1 MPRGPGA
8 RRIARREK
16 QEHLNDRRFVAWA
29 GVVALVLFAAP
40 ARAQQGR
47 SAPAELAATR
57 SPAAT
62 ALALKM
68 RAHPYL
74 ARTAFEAVE
83 NQPPYLFFV
92 QRSSDAAARKAADV
106 ATSALAL
113 LDPVRARFESEI
125 AKPLGLAQRADAPLL
140 PVVVLRSRDAFDEC
154 YRATSG
160 AGHFDASTST
170 FARDLGAA
178 VIYDD
183 PAEARA
189 ADERLQSAQHA
200 LVHALQCAYYAAEG
214 PAPIRC
220 WMFEGMA
227 DYLSRPEP
235 GDALPAPARLSE
247 FVDDAKTPE
256 TRWAHMR
263 GLEEMCAVDEPNRL
277 QEFFDLRT
285 VDASLMPGPGL
296 DPWTAFYREAT
307 LLHAF
312 LASADDG
319 KHRSG
324 LTKWLGRAFSGN
336 RSAEAFAAS
345 FAPEKLDELERE
357 FLAWVQREHKRA
369 FPGEKVKPE
378 VVLAALSRA
387 EPDALAA
394 AGAKPEPKSRAEPEK
409 TPTPVSGAAR
419 PPARGNLAPLSLA
432 DATADERL
440 ALAITEIGSGRLR
453 AGRARLAG
461 LLEGAEPAF
470 AARVEREARRAEAWE
485 AARDAFLLR
494 LVDEKTLLPLDLGP
508 RVTAKEFGV
517 RSYSEGLVELD
528 DKKGGI
534 RRIQV
539 ETLDPWSLAREM
551 RFGSTEGDWTRF
563 YVFILR
569 DRDQWKKLLKPD
581 SEEAKALL
589 ADGRE
594 DYPAR
599 LELGK
604 AMAKIAALADR
615 PLPTTPRDADQR
627 IDVFRSL
634 LVDHA
639 NTSVVKR
646 KRAQLR
652 AQALALYERRFEL
665 LGPVAFLKGKLESLG
680 SERVRI
686 TYAFDDPHELDDF
699 ESKLYPQ
706 IASRGLGTTRAKDV
720 PFQVSKGALIA
731 LGQAGLRTLYD
742 LGAPL
747 TVRYDIQYEKA
758 DVQQTPFYFALG
770 VCDDGSEHFAWA
782 VNLSS
787 LQVFETLNAAST
799 PEKDST
805 FELGRPHP
813 LELRHDG
820 KALKLLL
827 GGKQQCSLDAGARQ
841 YGAVF
846 LRAST
851 DLELRM
857 DKLVLEGGLRPN
869 GFERMKRVWAERQ
882 MAGL

>member
-1 MPRGPGA
+1 M
-8 RRIARREK
+8 RREK
-16 QEHLNDRRFVAWA
+16 QEHLKGRRFATLTSA
-29 GVVALVLFAAP
+29 VALALCAASLG
-40 ARAQQGR
+40 AQEGR

-62 ALALKM
+62 AIALKM

-83 NQPPYLFFV
+83 SQPPYLFFV
-92 QRSSDAAARKAADV
+92 QRVSDPAARKAADV
-106 ATSALAL
+106 ASAAAAL
-113 LDPVRARFESEI
+113 LDPVRERFEREI
-125 AKPLGLAQRADAPLL
+125 AKPLGLAQRADTPLL
-140 PVVVLRSRDAFDEC
+140 PVIVLGSRDAFDEC

-170 FARDLGAA
+170 FARDVGAA

-183 PAEARA
+183 PGEARA
-189 ADERLQSAQHA
+189 ADERAQVAQHA
-200 LVHALQCAYYAAEG
+200 LVHALQCAYYAADG

-220 WMFEGMA
+220 WIFEGMA
-227 DYLSRPEP
+227 DYLARPEP
-235 GDALPAPARLSE
+235 GDDFPAPARLSD

-256 TRWAHMR
+256 TRWAHLR

-277 QEFFDLRT
+277 QEFFDTRT
-285 VDASLMPGPGL
+285 VDSSLMPGPGL

-312 LASADDG
+312 LANGDGG
-319 KHRSG
+319 KHRPG
-324 LTKWLGRAFSGN
+324 LTKWLGRVLGGT
-336 RSAEAFAAS
+336 RSAEALAAS
-345 FAPEKLDELERE
+345 FAPQKLDDLEHE
-357 FLAWVQREHKRA
+357 FLEWVQREHKRA

-387 EPDALAA
+387 EPGAVGAA
-394 AGAKPEPKSRAEPEK
+394 EAKPDPKARAEPERAS
-409 TPTPVSGAAR
+409 TPAPSAAR
-419 PPARGNLAPLSLA
+419 APAPPRGSLAPLSLA
-432 DATADERL
+432 DATPEERL

-461 LLEGAEPAF
+461 LLENAEPAF

-494 LVDEKTLLPLDLGP
+494 LVDDKSLLPLDLGP

-551 RFGSTEGDWTRF
+551 RFGSADGDWTRF

-569 DRDQWKKLLKPD
+569 EKDQWKKLLKPD

-589 ADGRE
+589 ADGRD

-599 LELGK
+599 LQLGQ

-615 PLPTTPRDADQR
+615 PLPTTPRDVDQR
-627 IDVFRSL
+627 LEIFRSL
-634 LVDHA
+634 LVEHA
-639 NTSVVKR
+639 ETSVVKR

-652 AQALALYERRFEL
+652 AQAQALYERRFEL
-665 LGPVAFLKGKLESLG
+665 LGAETFLKGKLESLG
-680 SERVRI
+680 NERVRI

-699 ESKLYPQ
+699 EAKLYPM
-706 IASRGLGTTRAKDV
+706 IASRGLGSTKAKDV
-720 PFQVSKGALIA
+720 PFQVSRGSLIA

-742 LGAPL
+742 LEAPL

-758 DVQQTPFYFALG
+758 EVEQTAFYLG
-770 VCDDGSEHFAWA
+770 LGICDDGAEHFVWA
-782 VNLSS
+782 VNLNS
-787 LQVFETLNAAST
+787 LQLFETLNAAST
-799 PEKDST
+799 PEKDSS

-820 KALKLLL
+820 QTVKLLL
-827 GGKQQCSLDAGARQ
+827 NGKQQCSIEAGARQ

-857 DKLVLEGGLRPN
+857 DKLVLEGRLRPN

>member
-1 MPRGPGA
+1 MNG
-8 RRIARREK
+8 
-16 QEHLNDRRFVAWA
+16 RRFAALA
-29 GVVALVLFAAP
+29 GVLALALLAAP

-62 ALALKM
+62 AIALKM

-74 ARTAFEAVE
+74 ARTPFEAVE
-83 NQPPYLFFV
+83 SLPPYVFFV
-92 QRSSDAAARKAADV
+92 QRPSDPAARKAADV
-106 ATSALAL
+106 ASAALSL
-113 LDPVRARFESEI
+113 LDPVRVRFESEI
-125 AKPLGLAQRADAPLL
+125 VKPLGLTLRADAPLL
-140 PVVVLRSRDAFDEC
+140 PVIVLRSREAFDEC

-170 FARDLGAA
+170 FARDVGAA

-183 PAEARA
+183 PAETRA
-189 ADERLQSAQHA
+189 ADERLQTAQHA
-200 LVHALQCAYYAAEG
+200 LVHALQCVYYAAEG
-214 PAPIRC
+214 SVPIRS
-220 WMFEGMA
+220 WVFEGMA
-227 DYLSRPEP
+227 DYLSRPAP
-235 GDALPAPARLSE
+235 GDAFPGPARLSE

-256 TRWAHMR
+256 TRWAHLR

-277 QEFFDLRT
+277 QEFFDERT
-285 VDASLMPGPGL
+285 IDASLMPGPGL

-319 KHRSG
+319 KHRPG
-324 LTKWLGRAFSGN
+324 LSKWLQRAFAGS
-336 RSAEAFAAS
+336 RSAAALADS
-345 FAPEKLDELERE
+345 FAPEKLPELERE

-387 EPDALAA
+387 EPEVAA
-394 AGAKPEPKSRAEPEK
+394 ASAKPEPKAREPEK
-409 TPTPVSGAAR
+409 PTAPAAGSAR
-419 PPARGNLAPLSLA
+419 PTATPRGSLAALSLA
-432 DATADERL
+432 DATAEERL

-453 AGRARLAG
+453 SGRARLAA
-461 LLEGAEPAF
+461 LLEGAEPAL
-470 AARVEREARRAEAWE
+470 AERVARETRRAEAWE

-508 RVTAKEFGV
+508 RVTAKEFEV

-534 RRIQV
+534 RRLQV

-569 DRDQWKKLLKPD
+569 DKDQWKKLLKPD
-581 SEEAKALL
+581 SEDAKALL
-589 ADGRE
+589 TDGRE

-604 AMAKIAALADR
+604 AMAKIATLADR
-615 PLPTTPRDADQR
+615 PPPTTPRDADQR
-627 IDVFRSL
+627 IEVFRSL
-634 LVDHA
+634 LIEHKD
-639 NTSVVKR
+639 TSVVKR

-652 AQALALYERRFEL
+652 TQAQALYERRFEL
-665 LGPVAFLKGKLESLG
+665 LGPQTFLKGKLESLG
-680 SERVRI
+680 NERVRL
-686 TYAFDDPHELDDF
+686 TYAFDDPQELDDF
-699 ESKLYPQ
+699 EAKLYPQ

-720 PFQVSKGALIA
+720 PFQASKGALIA

-742 LGAPL
+742 LEAPL
-747 TVRYDIQYEKA
+747 AVKYDIQYEKA
-758 DVQQTPFYFALG
+758 DVQQTAFYLALG
-770 VCDDGSEHFAWA
+770 VCDDGAEHFAWA

-787 LQVFETLNAAST
+787 LQVFETLNAASS
-799 PEKDST
+799 PEKDSS
-805 FELGRPHP
+805 FELGRPHQ

-820 KALKLLL
+820 QALKLLL
-827 GGKQQCSLDAGARQ
+827 GGKQQCTLEAGARQ
-841 YGAVF
+841 YGAIF

-857 DKLVLEGGLRPN
+857 DKLVIEGRLRAN